1 MLDATY
7 ALHGARVLLVE
18 DDFIILMELQSVL
31 TDAGAIV
38 VDACQTLQDALA
50 KAEADDITIAILDVR
65 LQQQTSAP
73 VARKLARRGI
83 PFIFYTGQVETEPI
97 RAEWPACRIVSK
109 PAPARAIV
117 AAAAA
122 LLTQPA

>member
-1 MLDATY
+1 MLDVTC
-7 ALHGARVLLVE
+7 ALHGSRVLLVE

-31 TDAGAIV
+31 TDAGAVIV
-38 VDACQTLQDALA
+38 GACQSLQDALA
-50 KAEADDITIAILDVR
+50 KAERDDITIAILDIR
-65 LQQQTSAP
+65 LERQTSAP
-73 VARKLARRGI
+73 IARKLARRGI

>member
-1 MLDATY
+1 MLDVTC
-7 ALHGARVLLVE
+7 ALHGSRVLLVE

-31 TDAGAIV
+31 TDAGAVIV
-38 VDACQTLQDALA
+38 GACQSLQDALA
-50 KAEADDITIAILDVR
+50 KAERDDITIAILDIR
-65 LQQQTSAP
+65 LERQTSAP
-73 VARKLARRGI
+73 IARKLARRGI
-83 PFIFYTGQVETEPI
+83 PFIFYTGQVETDPI